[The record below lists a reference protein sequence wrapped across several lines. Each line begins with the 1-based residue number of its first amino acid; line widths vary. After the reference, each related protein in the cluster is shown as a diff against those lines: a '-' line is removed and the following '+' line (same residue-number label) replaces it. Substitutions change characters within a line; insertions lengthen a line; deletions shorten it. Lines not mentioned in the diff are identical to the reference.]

1 VHFTNNEMTTMT
13 NFQRNSRWLQ
23 ACGKLPGDEAALS
36 VQIGC
41 HIEELAEFL
50 SEINVACS
58 ACEDALHDAIIDLK
72 NVAAVIKS
80 GDAYAFIPAGN
91 RENALKE
98 LCDCEVT
105 GNGVAFLAR
114 FDKDA
119 ADDLVISSNEDKL
132 VDGQPVILP
141 GGKIGKRPGWQK
153 PSLASCI

>member
-1 VHFTNNEMTTMT
+1 MT
-13 NFQRNSRWLQ
+13 NFQRNAKWLA
-23 ACGKLPGDEAALS
+23 ACGKQPGDADALS

-50 SEINVACS
+50 SEIAVACS
-58 ACEDALHDAIIDLK
+58 ACELTLRNAISDMK
-72 NVAAVIKS
+72 TVSSAIKS
-80 GDAYAFIPAGN
+80 GETNAYIPVES

-105 GNGVAFLAR
+105 GNGVAFLAG
-114 FDKDA
+114 FKKDE

-132 VDGQPVILP
+132 VDGKPVILP